1 MKRILPFSIFIL
13 FIVAPQ
19 FTFSQ
24 DLVQTGVF
32 GSGQGEFIHGYCIDP
47 QGDLLIAGTF
57 ANTVDLDLSSGG
69 EAMHT
74 AASKNDIYVAKYDIE
89 GNYLWS
95 FQLGGDPYEY
105 NNVKD
110 ITCDLDGNIFITGFS
125 DGWIDFDPSEEKD
138 SIKDGEEAMIFIA
151 KYTPSG
157 EYMWA
162 HGFGNNTGGSAI
174 GWSVAVD
181 SVDGS
186 IVVCGNI
193 NDTIDFD
200 PSIETAIR
208 VPERH
213 MDIFLAKYS
222 NDGAYIWAEILTY
235 VDEFGIGSPVRVLID
250 SEQDIYMGGYYS
262 GFFDMDPSEA
272 LQTLVS
278 SGSVETG
285 YRSDAFLS
293 KYNKDGVYQWAFSLG
308 DALDDY
314 VWNFRLLDGKLYA
327 LGSFADTVDF
337 DPSAERFDLS
347 AINDYRNGF
356 MAVYET
362 DGTFHSAI
370 SLNAEFVDIY
380 GSSAEIYDID
390 MDIYGDKY
398 LIGSFYGE
406 VDFDPSAEDVIV
418 SSTSGSYDMFLAK
431 YDSDNN
437 YQWAINV
444 GGDNREQGYY
454 THVTEKGNVIAMGY
468 YDDWCD
474 FDPSEGE
481 KWLKSNG
488 SHDVYLAWYYAFA
501 DPTLGIFNDPVDKNK
516 NIKLY
521 PNPAYGSVIIESD
534 DLIDQ
539 IEIYTSA
546 GSLVMRQPVG
556 QSKAN
561 IDLPEIPQG
570 SYILRVYS
578 NNESCNVRF
587 IKLD

>member
-1 MKRILPFSIFIL
+1 MKRILHFSL
-13 FIVAPQ
+13 FIFCISTPQ

-24 DLVQTGVF
+24 DLIKTGVF

-47 QGDLLIAGTF
+47 QGDLVIGGTF
-57 ANTVDLDLSSGG
+57 ANTVDLDLSSGAQ
-69 EAMHT
+69 AMHT
-74 AASKNDIYVAKYDIE
+74 AISKYDIYVAKYDIE
-89 GNYLWS
+89 GNYKWS

-105 NNVKD
+105 NYVKD
-110 ITCDLDGNIFITGFS
+110 ITCDMDGNIFITGFS

-138 SIKDGEEAMIFIA
+138 SIKDGEESMFFIA

-162 HGFGNNTGGSAI
+162 HGFGNNTDGSTI
-174 GWSVAVD
+174 GWSVAID

-200 PSIETAIR
+200 PSVEAAIR

-222 NDGAYIWAEILTY
+222 NDGAYIWAEVLTY
-235 VDEFGIGSPVRVLID
+235 VDESGYGSPVRVLID

-262 GFFDMDPSEA
+262 GYFDMDPSEA
-272 LQTLVS
+272 VQTLVS
-278 SGSVETG
+278 SGSVETV

-293 KYNKDGVYQWAFSLG
+293 KYNKDGAYQWAFSLG
-308 DALDDY
+308 DTQDDY
-314 VWNFRLLDGKLYA
+314 IRNVRLMNGKLYA

-347 AINDYRNGF
+347 AIDDYQNGF

-362 DGTFHSAI
+362 DGTFHSAV

-380 GSSAEIYDID
+380 GSSAEINDID

-418 SSTSGSYDMFLAK
+418 GSTSGSYDMFLAK
-431 YDSDNN
+431 CDSDNN

-444 GGDNREQGYY
+444 GGDKQQQGYY

-488 SHDVYLAWYYAFA
+488 SHDVYLAWFYAFA
-501 DPTLGIFNDPVDKNK
+501 DPTLGIIDDPELNHEK
-516 NIKLY
+516 ILIY
-521 PNPAYGSVIIESD
+521 PNPV
-534 DLIDQ
+534 Q
-539 IEIYTSA
+539 
-546 GSLVMRQPVG
+546 GSLNIASSSPIDRFEIVG
-556 QSKAN
+556 INGAVVQSHELHQDKAV
-561 IDLPEIPQG
+561 IDLSELPRGI
-570 SYILRVYS
+570 YIISLHQDDEVQYRKFVK
-578 NNESCNVRF
+578 V
-587 IKLD
+587 K